1 MSLIEECYAS
11 GRGELVDT
19 IEARK
24 EGGTVSHCYCSG
36 WEDRVCT
43 TEDGRTLTFV
53 AMAMDHALPKND
65 NSAFQ
70 SIVLGLDN
78 TTGEVREV
86 VEEAKASGDRFIIT
100 FRRYLAEDLTFP
112 QERYRMTLL
121 DRDYDP
127 DTEVAQLTAG
137 LFDLLNTNGLRTF
150 LTTIVA
156 PGLKYL

>member
-24 EGGTVSHCYCSG
+24 EGGTVSHLYCSG

-43 TEDGRTLTFV
+43 TEDGRTLTFI
-53 AMAMDHALPKND
+53 AMAMDLALPKND

-70 SIVLGLDN
+70 NLVLGLDN
-78 TTGEVREV
+78 VTGEVQEV
-86 VEEAKASGDRFIIT
+86 VEEAKAADDRFIIT
-100 FRRYLAEDLTFP
+100 FRRYLAEDLSFP

-121 DRDYDP
+121 SREYEND
-127 DTEVAQLTAG
+127 VAKLTCG
-137 LFDLLNTNGLRTF
+137 LMDLLNTNGMREILDATK
-150 LTTIVA
+150 A
-156 PGLKYL
+156 PGLKYI

>member
-24 EGGTVSHCYCSG
+24 EGGTVSHCYCAG

-43 TEDGRTLTFV
+43 TEDGRTLTFI
-53 AMAMDHALPKND
+53 AMAMDLGLPKSD

-70 SIVLGLDN
+70 NIVLGMDN
-78 TTGEVREV
+78 VTGEVQEV
-86 VEEAKASGDRFIIT
+86 VEEAKEDDERFIIT
-100 FRRYLAEDLTFP
+100 IRRYLAEDLSFP

-121 DRDYDP
+121 SREYEDGI
-127 DTEVAQLTAG
+127 AKLTCG
-137 LFDLLNTNGLRTF
+137 FMDLLNTNGMREF
-150 LTTIVA
+150 LTATKA